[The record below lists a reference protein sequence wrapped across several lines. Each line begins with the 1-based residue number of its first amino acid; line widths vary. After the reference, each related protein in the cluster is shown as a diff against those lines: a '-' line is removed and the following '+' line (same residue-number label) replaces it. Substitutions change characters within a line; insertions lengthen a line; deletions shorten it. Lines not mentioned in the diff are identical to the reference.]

1 VQETRGKIERS
12 VGVFKRRATVDLEVC
27 ANAKEEEK
35 KRLGLASASTASY
48 PSANVVAAKSLA
60 AKETY

>member
-1 VQETRGKIERS
+1 M
-12 VGVFKRRATVDLEVC
+12 FKRRATVDLEVC